1 MVEQRRGALR
11 TAVVWDAVSALL
23 ADRSDLQVVDLGGG
37 TGGLAVR
44 VAALGHTV
52 TVVDPS
58 PDALAALQR
67 RADDDGV
74 AERIRGV
81 QGDAE
86 DLLDHVDE
94 QGADLVLCHGV
105 LEVVDEPD
113 QALATIH
120 TALRPGGS
128 LSVVVAG
135 RLASVVARALAGHF
149 EQAAELLEDVP
160 AGVGPTAVSGVGS
173 TPGDVRR
180 RELRRYTRE
189 EILALLERHALRPGP
204 VHAVRVFTDLVPSA
218 LVDVEPG
225 AASALLALERAVA
238 ERPEFGALAAQLH
251 VVAQRS

>member
-11 TAVVWDAVSALL
+11 TAVVWDAVAALL
-23 ADRSDLQVVDLGGG
+23 AEQSELRVVDLGGG

-44 VAALGHTV
+44 VAALGHRV

-74 AERIRGV
+74 AERVHGV
-81 QGDAE
+81 QGDAA
-86 DLLDHVDE
+86 DLHDHVE
-94 QGADLVLCHGV
+94 PGGADLVLCHGV

-113 QALATIH
+113 QALASIH
-120 TALRPGGS
+120 QALRPGGS

-149 EQAAELLEDVP
+149 DQAIELLHDIP
-160 AGVGPTAVSGVGS
+160 AAGGRPTG
-173 TPGDVRR
+173 TGDGRR
-180 RELRRYTRE
+180 REPRRYTRE
-189 EILALLERHALRPGP
+189 EILDLLDRHALRAGE

-218 LVDVEPG
+218 LLDAEPG

-238 ERPEFGALAAQLH
+238 ERPEFVALAAQLH
-251 VVAQRS
+251 VVARRD